1 MIVLDK
7 PEKDGRIYYAVS
19 PQALSDEN
27 ECTKTAAAPGYDY
40 ASTSPVTVRKLLIS
54 IVTGN
59 LALYI
64 RTVSYNTYSCTYIKV
79 T

>member
-1 MIVLDK
+1 MVIVLDK

-40 ASTSPVTVRKLLIS
+40 ASTGPVTVRKLLIS
-54 IVTGN
+54 SHWQFSFVHM
-59 LALYI
+59 
-64 RTVSYNTYSCTYIKV
+64 YNV
-79 T
+79 L